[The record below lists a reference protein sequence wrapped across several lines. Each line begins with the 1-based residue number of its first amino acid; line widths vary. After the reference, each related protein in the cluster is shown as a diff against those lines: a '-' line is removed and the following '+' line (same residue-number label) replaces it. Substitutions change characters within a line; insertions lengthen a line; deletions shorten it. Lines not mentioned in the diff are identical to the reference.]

1 MALSIIQNISIIIAA
16 EVLYH
21 FLSQSFTGKA
31 YLISITNGILFGLTA
46 LLAMMTP
53 FRFGPGII
61 YDGRTIVIGI
71 ATLFGGPLTGGIASV
86 IAASYRIFIVGG
98 TGYLAGV
105 LSILE
110 AFIIGAIFYRIRKH
124 TKLSNDWPLIVAAS
138 ILIHLFMLVA
148 QLFLPNERWRLVL
161 PVIAPVVLTI
171 YPIGFILV
179 SALFIEAEKK
189 VLAEKDL
196 KASEERYR
204 QIFNNKHTVMLI
216 IDPQTGAIIDANPA
230 AEAYYGYSHDS
241 LCRMKI
247 MDFNTLSPEE
257 VRQEMTRAKS
267 YQKNAFEFK
276 HRLSS
281 GEIRDVEVFSGP
293 IVLNGKSYL
302 YSMVHDISE
311 KIEAKKKIEELN
323 QNLEKIVAKRTE
335 ALELANR
342 ELESFAYSVSHDLR
356 APLRAIEG
364 FFGFLMQEIAEI
376 STPLSNNAQHY
387 QERIRFNILKMNL
400 LIDDLLNLSRVG
412 TQELSLQSVDM
423 SDLAREIVNE
433 QLAENL
439 GKSTTI
445 TIAPAMTCI
454 ADKAL
459 LKIALTNLFSNA
471 LKYTSTVIQPTIR
484 FSSMD
489 KDNERVYFIK
499 DNGIGFDM
507 QYASKLFTPFQKLHA
522 DKRYPGTGIGLSI
535 VRRVIT
541 KHGGKIWAEAAP
553 DKGATFYFT
562 LGD

>member
-1 MALSIIQNISIIIAA
+1 MVLSIIQNISIIIAA

-21 FLSQSFTGKA
+21 FLSKSFSGKA
-31 YLISITNGILFGLTA
+31 YLISILNGILFGLTA
-46 LLAMMTP
+46 VLAMMTP
-53 FRFGPGII
+53 FRFESGII

-71 ATLFGGPLTGGIASV
+71 ATLFGGPLTGSMASA

-98 TGYLAGV
+98 SGYLAGV

-110 AFIIGAIFYRIRKH
+110 AFVIGAIFNRIRKH
-124 TKLSNDWPLIVAAS
+124 SKPSQELLLVIAS
-138 ILIHLFMLVA
+138 ALLIHIFMLLA

-179 SALFIEAEKK
+179 SALFIEAEKSAR
-189 VLAEKDL
+189 VQEKL
-196 KASEERYR
+196 QESEERYR
-204 QIFNNKHTVMLI
+204 KIFNNHHTVMLI
-216 IDPQTGAIIDANPA
+216 IDPQSGAVIDANPA
-230 AEAYYGYSHDS
+230 AEAYYGYSREA
-241 LCRMKI
+241 LCSMNI
-247 MDFNTLSPEE
+247 TDINTLNPEE
-257 VRQEMTRAKS
+257 VKQGMARAK
-267 YQKNAFEFK
+267 QFRKNAFQFR
-276 HRLSS
+276 HRLAS

-293 IVLNGKSYL
+293 IDFSGKEYL
-302 YSMVHDISE
+302 YSIVHDISQKME
-311 KIEAKKKIEELN
+311 AERKIAEINE
-323 QNLEKIVAKRTE
+323 NLEKIVAKRTE
-335 ALELANR
+335 ALEAANR

-376 STPLSNNAQHY
+376 NPSLSDNARHY
-387 QERIRFNILKMNL
+387 QERIRFNITKMNL
-400 LIDDLLNLSRVG
+400 LIDDLLNLSRIG

-423 SDLAREIVNE
+423 SELAREVANE
-433 QLAENL
+433 LLSENP
-439 GKSTTI
+439 GRRAAI
-445 TIAPAMTCI
+445 TIDPAMTCI

-459 LKIALTNLFSNA
+459 LKVALTNLFSNA
-471 LKYTSTVIQPTIR
+471 LKYTSTVIQPSIR

-507 QYASKLFTPFQKLHA
+507 QYAGKLFTPFQKLHS

-535 VRRVIT
+535 VRRVIS
-541 KHGGKIWAEAAP
+541 KHGGKIWAEAVP

-562 LGD
+562 LGG

>member
-1 MALSIIQNISIIIAA
+1 MVLSIIQNISIIIAA

-21 FLSQSFTGKA
+21 FLSQSFSGKA
-31 YLISITNGILFGLTA
+31 YLISIINGILFGLTA

-53 FRFGPGII
+53 FHFGPGII

-124 TKLSNDWPLIVAAS
+124 TKPSQDWPLIVAAS

-161 PVIAPVVLTI
+161 PAISPVVLTI

-179 SALFIEAEKK
+179 SALFLEAEKK
-189 VLAEKDL
+189 AVAEKDL

-204 QIFNNKHTVMLI
+204 QIFKNRHTVMLI
-216 IDPQTGAIIDANPA
+216 IDQQTGAIIDANPA
-230 AEAYYGYSHDS
+230 AEDYYGFSHDN

-257 VRQEMTRAKS
+257 VRQEMARAKS
-267 YQKNAFEFK
+267 FQKNAFEFK
-276 HRLSS
+276 HRLAS

-293 IVLNGKSYL
+293 IVLNGESYL
-302 YSMVHDISE
+302 YSIVHDITE

-376 STPLSNNAQHY
+376 STSLSNNAQHY

-412 TQELSLQSVDM
+412 TRELSLQSVDM

-433 QLAENL
+433 QLAENP
-439 GKSTTI
+439 GRRATI
-445 TIAPAMTCI
+445 TIDAAMTCI

-471 LKYTSTVIQPTIR
+471 LKYTSTAIQPTIR

-499 DNGIGFDM
+499 DNGVGFDM

>member
-1 MALSIIQNISIIIAA
+1 MVLSIIQNISIIIAA

-21 FLSQSFTGKA
+21 FLSKSFSGKA
-31 YLISITNGILFGLTA
+31 YLISILNGILFGLTA
-46 LLAMMTP
+46 ILAMMTP
-53 FRFGPGII
+53 FRFESGII

-71 ATLFGGPLTGGIASV
+71 ATLFGGPLTGSMASA

-98 TGYLAGV
+98 SGYLAGV

-110 AFIIGAIFYRIRKH
+110 AFVIGAIFNRIRKH
-124 TKLSNDWPLIVAAS
+124 SKPSQELLLVIAS
-138 ILIHLFMLVA
+138 ALLIHIFMLLA

-179 SALFIEAEKK
+179 SALFIEAEKSAR
-189 VLAEKDL
+189 VQEKL
-196 KASEERYR
+196 QESEERYR
-204 QIFNNKHTVMLI
+204 KIFNNHHTVMLI
-216 IDPQTGAIIDANPA
+216 IDPQSGAVIDANPA
-230 AEAYYGYSHDS
+230 AEAYYGYSREA
-241 LCRMKI
+241 LCSMNI
-247 MDFNTLSPEE
+247 TDINTLNPEE
-257 VRQEMTRAKS
+257 VKQGMARAK
-267 YQKNAFEFK
+267 QFRKNAFQFR
-276 HRLSS
+276 HRLAS

-293 IVLNGKSYL
+293 IDFSGKEYL
-302 YSMVHDISE
+302 YSIVHDISE
-311 KIEAKKKIEELN
+311 KMEAERKIAEINE
-323 QNLEKIVAKRTE
+323 NLEKIVAKRTE
-335 ALELANR
+335 ALEAANR

-376 STPLSNNAQHY
+376 NPSLSDNARHY
-387 QERIRFNILKMNL
+387 QERIRFNITKMNL
-400 LIDDLLNLSRVG
+400 LIDDLLNLSRIG

-423 SDLAREIVNE
+423 SELAREVANE
-433 QLAENL
+433 LLSENP
-439 GKSTTI
+439 GRRAAI
-445 TIAPAMTCI
+445 TIDPAMTCI

-459 LKIALTNLFSNA
+459 LKVALTNLFSNA
-471 LKYTSTVIQPTIR
+471 LKYTSTVIQPSIR

-507 QYASKLFTPFQKLHA
+507 QYAGKLFTPFQKLHS

-535 VRRVIT
+535 VRRVIS
-541 KHGGKIWAEAAP
+541 KHGGKIWAEAVP

-562 LGD
+562 LGG

>member
-1 MALSIIQNISIIIAA
+1 MVLSIIQNISIIIAA

-21 FLSQSFTGKA
+21 FLSKSFSGKA
-31 YLISITNGILFGLTA
+31 YLISILNGILFGLTA
-46 LLAMMTP
+46 VLAMMTP
-53 FRFGPGII
+53 FRFESGII

-71 ATLFGGPLTGGIASV
+71 ATLFGGPLTGSMASA

-98 TGYLAGV
+98 SGYLAGV

-110 AFIIGAIFYRIRKH
+110 AFVIGAIFNRIRKH
-124 TKLSNDWPLIVAAS
+124 SKPSQELLLVIAS
-138 ILIHLFMLVA
+138 ALLIHIFMLLA

-179 SALFIEAEKK
+179 SALFIEAEKSAR
-189 VLAEKDL
+189 VQEKL
-196 KASEERYR
+196 QESEERYR
-204 QIFNNKHTVMLI
+204 KIFNNHHTVMLI
-216 IDPQTGAIIDANPA
+216 IDPQSGAVIDANPA
-230 AEAYYGYSHDS
+230 AEAYYGYSREA
-241 LCRMKI
+241 LCSMNI
-247 MDFNTLSPEE
+247 TDINTLNPEE
-257 VRQEMTRAKS
+257 VKQGMARAK
-267 YQKNAFEFK
+267 QFRKNAFQFR
-276 HRLSS
+276 HRLAS

-293 IVLNGKSYL
+293 IDFSGKEYL
-302 YSMVHDISE
+302 YSIVHDISE
-311 KIEAKKKIEELN
+311 KMEAERKIAEINE
-323 QNLEKIVAKRTE
+323 NLEKIVAKRTE
-335 ALELANR
+335 ALEAANR

-376 STPLSNNAQHY
+376 NPSLSDNARHY
-387 QERIRFNILKMNL
+387 QERIRFNITKMNL
-400 LIDDLLNLSRVG
+400 LIDDLLNLSRIG

-423 SDLAREIVNE
+423 SELAREVANE
-433 QLAENL
+433 LLSENP
-439 GKSTTI
+439 GRRAAI
-445 TIAPAMTCI
+445 TIDPAMTCI

-459 LKIALTNLFSNA
+459 LKVALTNLFSNA
-471 LKYTSTVIQPTIR
+471 LKYTSTVIQPSIR

-507 QYASKLFTPFQKLHA
+507 QYAGKLFTPFQKLHS

-535 VRRVIT
+535 VRRVIS
-541 KHGGKIWAEAAP
+541 KHGGKIWAEAVP

-562 LGD
+562 LGG

>member
-1 MALSIIQNISIIIAA
+1 MVLSIIQNISIIIAA

-21 FLSQSFTGKA
+21 FLSKSFSGKA
-31 YLISITNGILFGLTA
+31 YLISILNGILFGLTA
-46 LLAMMTP
+46 VLAMMTP
-53 FRFGPGII
+53 FRFESGII

-71 ATLFGGPLTGGIASV
+71 ATLFGGPLTGSMASA

-98 TGYLAGV
+98 SGYLAGV

-110 AFIIGAIFYRIRKH
+110 AFVIGAIFNRIRKH
-124 TKLSNDWPLIVAAS
+124 SKPSQELLLVIAS
-138 ILIHLFMLVA
+138 ALLIHIFMLLA

-179 SALFIEAEKK
+179 SALFIEAEKSARAQEE
-189 VLAEKDL
+189 LQE
-196 KASEERYR
+196 SEERYR
-204 QIFNNKHTVMLI
+204 QIFNNHHTVMLI
-216 IDPQTGAIIDANPA
+216 IDPQSGAVIDANPA
-230 AEAYYGYSHDS
+230 AEAYYGYSREA
-241 LCRMKI
+241 LCSMKI
-247 MDFNTLSPEE
+247 TDINTLNPEE
-257 VRQEMTRAKS
+257 VKQEMARAK
-267 YQKNAFEFK
+267 QFRKNAFHFR
-276 HRLSS
+276 HRLAS

-293 IVLNGKSYL
+293 IDFSGKEYL
-302 YSMVHDISE
+302 YLIVHDISE
-311 KIEAKKKIEELN
+311 KMEAERKIAEINE
-323 QNLEKIVAKRTE
+323 NLEKIVAKRTE
-335 ALELANR
+335 ALEAANR

-376 STPLSNNAQHY
+376 NPSLSDNARHY
-387 QERIRFNILKMNL
+387 QERIRFNITKMNL
-400 LIDDLLNLSRVG
+400 LIDDLLNLSRIG

-423 SDLAREIVNE
+423 SELAREVANE
-433 QLAENL
+433 LLSENP
-439 GKSTTI
+439 GRRAAI
-445 TIAPAMTCI
+445 TIDPAMTCI

-459 LKIALTNLFSNA
+459 LKVALTNLFSNA
-471 LKYTSTVIQPTIR
+471 LKYTSTVIQPSIR

-507 QYASKLFTPFQKLHA
+507 QYAGKLFTPFQKLHS

-535 VRRVIT
+535 VRRVIS
-541 KHGGKIWAEAAP
+541 KHGGKIWAEAVP

-562 LGD
+562 LGG

>member
-1 MALSIIQNISIIIAA
+1 MVLSIIQNISIIIAA

-21 FLSQSFTGKA
+21 FLSQSFSGKA
-31 YLISITNGILFGLTA
+31 YLIAILNGILFGLTA
-46 LLAMMTP
+46 VLAMMTP
-53 FRFGPGII
+53 FRFETGII

-71 ATLFGGPLTGGIASV
+71 ATLFGGPLTGSIASA
-86 IAASYRIFIVGG
+86 IAAGYRIFIVGG

-110 AFIIGAIFYRIRKH
+110 AFVIGAIFNRIRKH
-124 TKLSNDWPLIVAAS
+124 AKLSHEWPIIVAAS
-138 ILIHLFMLVA
+138 MLIHVFMLLA
-148 QLFLPNERWRLVL
+148 QLFLPNQRWHLVL
-161 PVIAPVVLTI
+161 PVISPVVLTI

-179 SALFIEAEKK
+179 STLFIAAEKK
-189 VLAEKDL
+189 AQAHKELE
-196 KASEERYR
+196 ASEERYR
-204 QIFNNKHTVMLI
+204 QIFNNRHTVMLI
-216 IDPQTGAIIDANPA
+216 VDPQTGAIIDANPA
-230 AEAYYGYSHDS
+230 AEVYYGYSHEI
-241 LCRMKI
+241 LCRMKVT
-247 MDFNTLSPEE
+247 DLNTLSPEE
-257 VRQEMTRAKS
+257 VRQEMAHAKS
-267 YQKNAFEFK
+267 FQKNAFQFR
-276 HRLSS
+276 HRLAS

-293 IVLNGKSYL
+293 IVLSGKQYL
-302 YSMVHDISE
+302 YSIVHDISE
-311 KIEAKKKIEELN
+311 KMEAERKIVEINE
-323 QNLEKIVAKRTE
+323 NLEKIISKRTE
-335 ALELANR
+335 ALEANNR

-376 STPLSNNAQHY
+376 NPSLSDNARHY
-387 QERIRFNILKMNL
+387 QERIRFNITKMNL
-400 LIDDLLNLSRVG
+400 LIDDLLNLSRIG

-423 SDLAREIVNE
+423 SELAKEAVNE
-433 QLAENL
+433 LQSENP
-439 GKSTTI
+439 GRRAAI
-445 TIAPAMTCI
+445 TIDPAMTCV

-471 LKYTSTVIQPTIR
+471 LKYTSTVIQPAIR

-507 QYASKLFTPFQKLHA
+507 QYAGKLFTPFQKLHS

-535 VRRVIT
+535 VRRVIS